1 MYGAGLFRVIALDL
15 RDDRPEVPRTL
26 ASRLSH
32 RRQQLQSLKHRI
44 TNRRHRIT
52 ETEPASPKTSAIS
65 LRKVQDPESAPATTT
80 AEPTGDILA
89 ERPFDGSFRSRQN
102 NSEPEILP
110 VLSRSAS
117 ISTIDA
123 KVEDNPPTGISPA
136 LDPTSH
142 PHESVRSVVVKRIKA
157 FASPPTVAV
166 IVSLLV
172 ALVPPLKALMVP
184 VEGWSGSK
192 ISNAPDGGAP
202 LAFLYD
208 VRSPYPIRVHCLP
221 ILPNQSAEFIGQI
234 MMPAS
239 LIILGAAF
247 ARLKLSRRRLKE
259 MPLPAIAAM
268 TVAKLCIMPTIGIL
282 STRSLSRHTTLFPP
296 DQKSQSNVA
305 GLSRIDS

>member
-208 VRSPYPIRVHCLP
+208 VRSPYPICVQLLTNPTPPECRIHR
-221 ILPNQSAEFIGQI
+221 SDHDASKSDHIGRSVC
-234 MMPAS
+234 PAQ
-239 LIILGAAF
+239 
-247 ARLKLSRRRLKE
+247 
-259 MPLPAIAAM
+259 AIAKAIKGDASSCHCGYDRSETLHNAYNRHSQYKESEQAYDALSARSEESVKCRR
-268 TVAKLCIMPTIGIL
+268 TVAY
-282 STRSLSRHTTLFPP
+282 
-296 DQKSQSNVA
+296 
-305 GLSRIDS
+305 